1 MLIMA
6 GLIALAA
13 TISADHTRG
22 QSDQDEYHYL
32 AIKRFT
38 KTWPVIDVANYES
51 MTTPGY
57 HWAMAGIQSLT
68 DASLNGLRWVN
79 VTFTLVL
86 VGGLATLLRQNLGT
100 TLALCLPV
108 CCSVY
113 VVSSGVWLL
122 PDNLAWALVLACVG
136 LSLSIP
142 THLAVMVA
150 CQSVAFLLLVL
161 VRQNQIWVGL
171 PMLVGAATF
180 GKATGRRALWTCIA
194 MIPGGLALAYFV
206 YTWHG
211 LTPPM
216 FQDLARQGNPAVP
229 AFVLTIFGAYG
240 IWFMGYAIPML
251 QSLAWRR
258 RLILIGV
265 GAGVAILIASLF
277 PTSLNETAGRYTG
290 LWMLSRLAPVV
301 ADRSLAIIAL
311 AGVGGA
317 VLTILLSGLT
327 RRDRFVFAAILI
339 AFTLTQSRGFLAW
352 QRYYEPMILMLL
364 PLVCSR
370 LVTIDARPKW
380 AWVGPVILAGGGFVI
395 MLKGIGAI

>member
-1 MLIMA
+1 
-6 GLIALAA
+6 
-13 TISADHTRG
+13 
-22 QSDQDEYHYL
+22 
-32 AIKRFT
+32 
-38 KTWPVIDVANYES
+38 
-51 MTTPGY
+51 
-57 HWAMAGIQSLT
+57 
-68 DASLNGLRWVN
+68 
-79 VTFTLVL
+79 
-86 VGGLATLLRQNLGT
+86 
-100 TLALCLPV
+100 
-108 CCSVY
+108 
-113 VVSSGVWLL
+113 
-122 PDNLAWALVLACVG
+122 
-136 LSLSIP
+136 
-142 THLAVMVA
+142 
-150 CQSVAFLLLVL
+150 
-161 VRQNQIWVGL
+161 
-171 PMLVGAATF
+171 
-180 GKATGRRALWTCIA
+180 
-194 MIPGGLALAYFV
+194 
-206 YTWHG
+206 
-211 LTPPM
+211 
-216 FQDLARQGNPAVP
+216 
-229 AFVLTIFGAYG
+229 
-240 IWFMGYAIPML
+240 MGYAIPML